1 MDRINNTLYF
11 LFILRNRVKDD
22 ELGQLIDGPGN
33 VIILSNI
40 SSNGYDPRSLFSRKI
55 TLCNECS

>member
-1 MDRINNTLYF
+1 MTRLNNIFYYLI
-11 LFILRNRVKDD
+11 ILRNRVKDD

-40 SSNGYDPRSLFSRKI
+40 SSNGYDPRSLFSRKL
-55 TLCNECS
+55 TPCN